1 MFYGW
6 RVLAALCI
14 IYFLSV
20 GVVFWSFAVVLPAMI
35 LDLGWTRGA
44 ASVGHAILS
53 VAFGGGAAFSA
64 VVVAKVGARN
74 TIAIGGVASALG
86 SLAIYAGDSLLLFYA
101 GIGIIGL
108 GIALQSM
115 VPGTQ
120 ILTNWFVRRRA
131 ISMGLF
137 LSMGGL
143 GAFVAA
149 PAVAYLIEMSG
160 DWRIAWLITFG
171 CALGGGLVSLLFVR
185 NHPADIGSFA
195 DGIDPEAH
203 SEADQAAMAA
213 RTGRVYRT
221 GAEWRAAEAYRT
233 FALWCIIAA
242 AGLAGIG
249 LAVNASQSVIHLL
262 DQGLDPVIAGSAVGI
277 VGLFSTVGRL
287 LAGATGDRYDPRYLL
302 AGGLAIEL
310 VGVVMLNYTETPSM
324 VYAYAIMFGVGNG
337 ATIVALPALVANYF
351 GALHFAKIIGIV
363 HLILTPFAAMGAVI
377 AGFLFD
383 LTQSYQGVFLGY
395 AIMAVVPVLLVLL
408 MRPPRHASETAP
420 AAALAETA
428 PGD

>member
-53 VAFGGGAAFSA
+53 IAFGGGAAFSA
-64 VVVAKVGARN
+64 VIVAKVGARH
-74 TIAIGGVASALG
+74 TIAIGGVASAFG
-86 SLAIYAGDSLLLFYA
+86 SLAIYVSDNLLLFYV

-131 ISMGLF
+131 ISMGMF
-137 LSMGGL
+137 LSMGGV

-149 PAVAYLIEMSG
+149 PAVAYVIEVSG

-171 CALGGGLVSLLFVR
+171 CALGGSLVSLLFIR
-185 NHPADIGSFA
+185 NHPAEVGSFA
-195 DGIDPEAH
+195 DGIDPDANNG
-203 SEADQAAMAA
+203 ADQATMAGGH
-213 RTGRVYRT
+213 GRVYRT

-262 DQGLDPVIAGSAVGI
+262 DQGLDPVIAGAAVGI
-277 VGLFSTVGRL
+277 VGLFSTGGRL

-302 AGGLAIEL
+302 AGGLAVEL
-310 VGVVMLNYTETPSM
+310 IGVVMLNYTETPAM
-324 VYAYAIMFGVGNG
+324 VYAYATMFGVGNG

-363 HLILTPFAAMGAVI
+363 HLILTPFAAMASVI
-377 AGFLFD
+377 SGFVFD

-395 AIMAVVPVLLVLL
+395 ALLATVPVLLVLL
-408 MRPPRHASETAP
+408 MRPPRHSTEIAP
-420 AAALAETA
+420 VGALADA
-428 PGD
+428 SSGD